1 MARLS
6 AEDRRVELVEATV
19 RVAVAEGLDAATVRR
34 IAKEAGVPLGTVHY
48 CFGSKAALIS
58 AVADSIEQPTIDVGS
73 LERLPTQE
81 ALVAAFR
88 AYWEQIGS
96 DRRRQLLI
104 YELLAHL
111 SRGGA
116 ESREIARNLMD
127 RAYGVVLEALRR
139 YADDLGRTL
148 PVDPD
153 LLTRLIIA
161 VTDGVSLAWIVT
173 SDDQRA
179 QAVMEVFARLLA
191 GALDAEVD
199 RS

>member
-1 MARLS
+1 
-6 AEDRRVELVEATV
+6 
-19 RVAVAEGLDAATVRR
+19 
-34 IAKEAGVPLGTVHY
+34 
-48 CFGSKAALIS
+48 
-58 AVADSIEQPTIDVGS
+58 
-73 LERLPTQE
+73 
-81 ALVAAFR
+81 
-88 AYWEQIGS
+88 
-96 DRRRQLLI
+96 
-104 YELLAHL
+104 
-111 SRGGA
+111 
-116 ESREIARNLMD
+116 MD